1 MCGVI
6 LDTACAA
13 TQTEDSEA
21 FDVLSFVTT
30 LEMIYHNVTRWGG
43 FGAAGSGRLATAKT
57 PCSHVV
63 QELPLPNRLPALCYA
78 YAQSRVKA

>member
-30 LEMIYHNVTRWGG
+30 LEMIYHNVTRWGVS
-43 FGAAGSGRLATAKT
+43 ALLAPAVWQRQKH
-57 PCSHVV
+57 HV
-63 QELPLPNRLPALCYA
+63 LT
-78 YAQSRVKA
+78 